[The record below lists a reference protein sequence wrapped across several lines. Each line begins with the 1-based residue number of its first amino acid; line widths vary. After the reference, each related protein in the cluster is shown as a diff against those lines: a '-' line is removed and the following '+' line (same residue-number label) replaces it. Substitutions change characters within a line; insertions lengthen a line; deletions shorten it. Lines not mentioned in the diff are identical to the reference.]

1 MSESKLAGCL
11 AGPVRE
17 LNLAGRGLGAAEARE
32 LAAWLSDT
40 PGASD
45 TLKVLDLSGNGD
57 LSADEGA
64 LAALFEALKSCGT
77 ERVDISGVGM
87 GPPGLTLFSAALAS
101 GTQFSAAIRLLNIS
115 SNKCFGS
122 KHPPV

>member
-40 PGASD
+40 PGPA
-45 TLKVLDLSGNGD
+45 TL
-57 LSADEGA
+57 
-64 LAALFEALKSCGT
+64 
-77 ERVDISGVGM
+77 
-87 GPPGLTLFSAALAS
+87 
-101 GTQFSAAIRLLNIS
+101 
-115 SNKCFGS
+115 
-122 KHPPV
+122 